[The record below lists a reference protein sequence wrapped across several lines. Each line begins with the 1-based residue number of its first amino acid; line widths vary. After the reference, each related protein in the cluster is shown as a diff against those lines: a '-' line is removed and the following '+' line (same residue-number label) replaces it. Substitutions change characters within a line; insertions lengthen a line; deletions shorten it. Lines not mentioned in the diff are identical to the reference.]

1 MKIAVIGSGISGLGA
16 AHFLARRHEVTVFE
30 QDSRA
35 GGHTN
40 TFDVETPNGRLA
52 IDTGFIVCNPVNYP
66 NFYPFLHEL
75 GVSLQDTDMSLGV
88 SVEEGRV
95 EWAGDENLAKI
106 FAQPSLMFSPTH
118 IRMLLAVV
126 RFNKQ
131 VKQLLADD
139 ALPDMTLGE
148 FLEAN
153 HYPMA
158 LRVRYVAAMAGPIWS
173 TSTAGVMEF
182 PFPAFARFFESHGLL
197 NVYERP
203 QWQTVVGGSRSYVR
217 SLLSKFQ
224 GELRLSSAVTRLRR
238 VDGAVHVTSAVGEE
252 RYDAVICATHS
263 DQALRLLGDAS
274 ETERA
279 VLGNVPYARNTA
291 YLHTDKTL
299 LPKRRW
305 AWSSWNAILKSD
317 ALTDEPI
324 GVTYWMNQ
332 LQRLP
337 KRITGDTQYIV
348 SLNPPRPPQAQ
359 TVLYQIDYEHPQYN
373 PATIAAQARLPQI
386 QGRGGIWWA
395 GAWTAYGF
403 HEDGLKSALRV
414 VAGLDPD
421 CLPPYATDLGL
432 PPSVLHVAA
441 PTASAA
447 LEPVLA

>member
-1 MKIAVIGSGISGLGA
+1 MKIAVIGTGISGLGA
-16 AHFLARRHEVTVFE
+16 AHFLARKHAVTVFE
-30 QDSRA
+30 QEARS

-40 TFDVETPNGRLA
+40 TFEVATPRGALA

-66 NFYPFLHEL
+66 NFYPFLAEL

-88 SVEEGRV
+88 SVEDGRI

-131 VKQLLADD
+131 VKQLLAAD
-139 ALPDMTLGE
+139 ALPDVTLGE

-153 HYPMA
+153 NYPMA

-173 TSTAGVMEF
+173 TSTAGVMQF
-182 PFPAFARFFESHGLL
+182 PFPAFARFFDSHGLL

-203 QWQTVVGGSRSYVR
+203 QWQTVVGGSRSYLQR
-217 SLLSKFQ
+217 LLAKFQ
-224 GELRLSSAVTRLRR
+224 GELRLNAKVLQLRR
-238 VDGAVHVTSAVGEE
+238 ADGAAYITTAAGEE
-252 RYDAVICATHS
+252 RFDAVVCATHS
-263 DQALRLLGDAS
+263 NQALALLTDAS
-274 ETERA
+274 EAERA
-279 VLGNVPYARNTA
+279 VLGKVPFAQNTA
-291 YLHTDKTL
+291 YLHTDKSL

-337 KRITGDTQYIV
+337 KNITGDTQYIV
-348 SLNPPRPPQAQ
+348 SLNPPRLPRPES
-359 TVLYQIDYEHPQYN
+359 VLYQVDYEHPQYN
-373 PATIAAQARLPQI
+373 PETIRAQARLPEI
-386 QGRGGIWWA
+386 QGRNQVWWA

-403 HEDGLKSALRV
+403 HEDGFKSALRV
-414 VAGLDPD
+414 VAGLDRD
-421 CLPPYATDLGL
+421 CLPPYASGID
-432 PPSVLHVAA
+432 PAAAVAA
-441 PTASAA
+441 TSQPIDAA
-447 LEPVLA
+447 EPLLA